1 MIKYIMSR
9 KINERGIIGIG
20 LCIIIFIFGEFVLNR
35 ISTMENP
42 PMGNTIYI
50 LIGSAFRFISV
61 LGVVVI
67 IKYLYDSKK
76 KKERRER
83 KRKGHKLYYL
93 KDKKSNQKE
102 DSDS

>member
-20 LCIIIFIFGEFVLNR
+20 LCIIVFIFGEFVLDHV
-35 ISTMENP
+35 STMENSP
-42 PMGNTIYI
+42 VNTIYI
-50 LIGSAFRFISV
+50 LLGSAFRFISV
-61 LGVVVI
+61 LGVLI
-67 IKYLYDSKK
+67 ILKYLYDSKK
-76 KKERRER
+76 KKERRDR

-93 KDKKSNQKE
+93 KDNKTKQKK